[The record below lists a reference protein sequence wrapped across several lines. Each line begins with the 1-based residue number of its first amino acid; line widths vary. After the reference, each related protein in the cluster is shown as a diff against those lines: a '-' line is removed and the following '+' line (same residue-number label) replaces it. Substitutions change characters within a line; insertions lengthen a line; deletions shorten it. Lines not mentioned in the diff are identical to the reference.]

1 MPSAWLSAGCCCIAA
16 AGYSNSTSSQVKHW
30 LRATFSRSKRL
41 TAPLQ
46 TRAPLKSPESCDAL
60 HGPGFG
66 LSRGYTYTRLVGN
79 HKPPPVRVS
88 FTLALSPAEAFTLIR
103 NPRLLDDTTPLWFR
117 LVIREHSKEAVADFL
132 ENSEPDKD
140 LSHLQL
146 PLHIDY
152 WMLAFAL
159 PFPWRSRVT
168 ECAREGKAQFRL
180 TYAIGFMNLQAWPSL
195 PEGSGAGDGSLPGLC
210 PQPRGEPTRCWMPSG
225 RHHRVRRH
233 LGADRQHHHVACA
246 DLLAAGPLPE
256 PQRAPRRPPCLRSGG
271 EERTDRSTRTE
282 RTDRRMCRWHHHFS
296 QFGVCCRM
304 LPI

>member
-41 TAPLQ
+41 AAPLQ
-46 TRAPLKSPESCDAL
+46 TRAPLKCPESCDAL

-180 TYAIGFMNLQAWPSL
+180 TYEQAMGPFLGFVHS
-195 PEGSGAGDGSLPGLC
+195 
-210 PQPRGEPTRCWMPSG
+210 
-225 RHHRVRRH
+225 
-233 LGADRQHHHVACA
+233 HVVSPH
-246 DLLAAGPLPE
+246 AAGCRVDDTIEFDVTSE
-256 PQRAPRRPPCLRSGG
+256 PIVNTITWHVLTFLLQGRCRNLNESHGG
-271 EERTDRSTRTE
+271 
-282 RTDRRMCRWHHHFS
+282 H
-296 QFGVCCRM
+296 
-304 LPI
+304 LA

>member
-16 AGYSNSTSSQVKHW
+16 AGY
-30 LRATFSRSKRL
+30 R
-41 TAPLQ
+41 
-46 TRAPLKSPESCDAL
+46 
-60 HGPGFG
+60 
-66 LSRGYTYTRLVGN
+66 YTYTRLVGN

-180 TYAIGFMNLQAWPSL
+180 TYESRRWVPSWAL
-195 PEGSGAGDGSLPGLC
+195 
-210 PQPRGEPTRCWMPSG
+210 
-225 RHHRVRRH
+225 
-233 LGADRQHHHVACA
+233 
-246 DLLAAGPLPE
+246 
-256 PQRAPRRPPCLRSGG
+256 
-271 EERTDRSTRTE
+271 STAT
-282 RTDRRMCRWHHHFS
+282 W
-296 QFGVCCRM
+296 
-304 LPI
+304 